1 MKKVAPRAVELGLG
15 ISMKPHGCETP
26 LPSPL
31 LHFLPL
37 CATGPRVAS
46 QVAVG
51 AARTCLS
58 NADLLEV
65 VKEVDQPGFGI
76 SLDPGNVVYYTHRH
90 VDGEEPV
97 RNPFPSCGGLE

>member
-1 MKKVAPRAVELGLG
+1 MRILKYVILIFPAPLSWSRGTFG
-15 ISMKPHGCETP
+15 GSKPEMR
-26 LPSPL
+26 SN
-31 LHFLPL
+31 
-37 CATGPRVAS
+37 
-46 QVAVG
+46 VG

-97 RNPFPSCGGLE
+97 RNPFPSFGGGGSGGLE

>member
-1 MKKVAPRAVELGLG
+1 MG
-15 ISMKPHGCETP
+15 S
-26 LPSPL
+26 
-31 LHFLPL
+31 
-37 CATGPRVAS
+37 
-46 QVAVG
+46 
-51 AARTCLS
+51 ARTCLS

-97 RNPFPSCGGLE
+97 RTLSLRRRFGVSPLVSNSEAVCRWAGRTRWMV

>member
-1 MKKVAPRAVELGLG
+1 MG
-15 ISMKPHGCETP
+15 S
-26 LPSPL
+26 
-31 LHFLPL
+31 
-37 CATGPRVAS
+37 
-46 QVAVG
+46 
-51 AARTCLS
+51 ARTCLS

-97 RNPFPSCGGLE
+97 RNHSLLWRRRFGVSQLVSNSEAVCRWAGRTLSMV

>member
-1 MKKVAPRAVELGLG
+1 M
-15 ISMKPHGCETP
+15 
-26 LPSPL
+26 
-31 LHFLPL
+31 
-37 CATGPRVAS
+37 
-46 QVAVG
+46 G

-97 RNPFPSCGGLE
+97 RNHSPPFGVSQLVSNSEAVCRWAVRTRSMV